1 MKTAVW
7 AAVAGALVSCNPM
20 ELVVKDNSALER
32 ITVEVSNDT
41 PKWEF
46 GEERIFTIVPVPKT
60 AICTEFNLRFSNPEI
75 VVMKAGERP
84 NQFRV
89 TANGEGKLIVTAV
102 AVGHGEIAGQAGND
116 GEGGNDAV
124 GGNGQMVGNDVVE
137 CTDVMEFT
145 LVDSRVKPQRP
156 VVTLQMAV
164 STDMG
169 KKRELAED
177 TPAVLVDKDDMVLTV
192 SSDSERATYS
202 MKSLDNEV
210 FNVERTGAQSWML
223 KTKKPGRDFLKLTVT
238 DALGNPFDYYF
249 LLYSYGHV
257 TMTAEYD
264 PLMAEAGL
272 SIGEHAYQKL
282 TGQVY
287 MAGTLT
293 GWPWNDV
300 NNKAVKE
307 IPVYNG
313 QVDFTYQEEQAPVV
327 LADTEAIQKEIYDMT
342 SCTGNNKAWF
352 TPHEARLNYIITLSN
367 PYIIIDQLIDDNNR
381 EEPLWW
387 NFWIYGEL
395 QQEGVEPV
403 IMLSHEPIG
412 FNATVD
418 GWEDGNEYNLPL

>member
-1 MKTAVW
+1 MRQLFIAVAVAT
-7 AAVAGALVSCNPM
+7 AAVALSSCDPRVL
-20 ELVVKDNSALER
+20 EVTDNSALKS
-32 ITVEVSNDT
+32 ITLTVNNDT

-46 GEERIFTIVPVPKT
+46 GEERIFTIKASPAT
-60 AICTEFNLRFSNPEI
+60 AICERFELKASNADI
-75 VVMKAGERP
+75 ITIRDGELP
-84 NQFRV
+84 NQFKA
-89 TANGEGKLIVTAV
+89 TAGGEGKVILTAL
-102 AVGHGEIAGQAGND
+102 AVGHGEIAGQA
-116 GEGGNDAV
+116 
-124 GGNGQMVGNDVVE
+124 GNDVVE

-169 KKRELAED
+169 NKKELAED
-177 TPAVLVDKDDMVLTV
+177 TPFVLADKDDMVLTV
-192 SSDSERATYS
+192 TSDSERATYS

-264 PLMAEAGL
+264 PLMAEAGI
-272 SIGEHAYQKL
+272 SISEHSYSKL

-307 IPVYNG
+307 IPVFNG
-313 QVDFTYQEEQAPVV
+313 TVDFTYREEPAV
-327 LADTEAIQKEIYDMT
+327 LADTEAIQKEIQNMT
-342 SCTGNNKAWF
+342 VGTGSNKAWLNI
-352 TPHEARLNYIITLSN
+352 HEARLNYIITLSD
-367 PYIIIDQLIDDNNR
+367 PYIVIDELLDDNSR

-387 NFWIYGEL
+387 NFRIEGEL

-412 FNATVD
+412 FGAVVD
-418 GWEDGNEYNLPL
+418 GWTEGTEYTIPL